1 MVRRSHRHTKQHCG
15 IWPQRLSS
23 VLSLPTIP
31 SSPLPGCTSPRF
43 RTQAS
48 GLNLLSH
55 LCAAYRVGSIVKC
68 FSVRVKMNVHIKT
81 KRWDMMI
88 NGAHEAVNTRHQ
100 LLNQHHRWN
109 LWLEHYVLCYWTHKK
124 KKKKLKAIEASLV
137 FPIYWHL
144 TRTSLS
150 PPDADTMPL
159 EGMQPFLN
167 PTVQTF
173 CLNIRAIAQHDVV
186 CEAKEFR
193 EELIGGSPQVGCK
206 TMQAWSPRNQLIW
219 GDGRGY
225 TLDMSPGQ
233 HNTEGQTNIAR
244 TYRKFYAAN
253 QPLWACLKE
262 VGASQEGW
270 YRHRVSVTL
279 TILTKPCFYP

>member
-1 MVRRSHRHTKQHCG
+1 M
-15 IWPQRLSS
+15 
-23 VLSLPTIP
+23 
-31 SSPLPGCTSPRF
+31 
-43 RTQAS
+43 
-48 GLNLLSH
+48 
-55 LCAAYRVGSIVKC
+55 
-68 FSVRVKMNVHIKT
+68 
-81 KRWDMMI
+81 
-88 NGAHEAVNTRHQ
+88 
-100 LLNQHHRWN
+100 
-109 LWLEHYVLCYWTHKK
+109 
-124 KKKKLKAIEASLV
+124 V

-150 PPDADTMPL
+150 PPDADAMRL

-244 TYRKFYAAN
+244 TYRKFYACQSASMSMSQGSWSITRGLIQTQVIGN
-253 QPLWACLKE
+253 IDHIDKALFLPLDNMNNSSMNHQWL
-262 VGASQEGW
+262 VHVSLLQEAQQLQG
-270 YRHRVSVTL
+270 
-279 TILTKPCFYP
+279 KPLMD